1 MKINDIFE
9 STTSGSVA
17 SVAMPMGGTQKRE
30 GTLFKGKKTKKKF
43 YESEVNEAEVN
54 ETDLILVPG
63 QGKKLKPGFIPKDQ
77 DRRDHEVEMARSD
90 LFHAAQNAK
99 EVYKMIQQV
108 SEDEGLEGW
117 VQEKIIKAND
127 YLNTVREYLEHKTYM
142 QEGGVIAGG
151 MSNFEESKERVDSL
165 VTNALKR
172 MEGPSIND
180 AVKALIVEIGTQ
192 EFKSRLQFYK
202 FYVNQMVQMYE
213 EQGVAEGLGNFAK
226 AIDNLHGWYQDDS
239 SDPNIERYE
248 FDDREGGY
256 YAYGTIEHNLKTGE
270 IAVDFED
277 KSGEYDG
284 DIKATFN
291 SIGDA
296 MNALRRI
303 TTQHRYNTGK
313 AQSFD
318 RLGDRTLAGPDD
330 VYKTDRAG
338 KKGTL
343 TKSRM
348 DTMKMSSPYR
358 KTGPKG
364 VLPEQG
370 VAEGWKG
377 ELAGGTIGG
386 IAGHVAG
393 SAVGGP
399 IGGIIGGAVGG
410 TGGGIIGRELT
421 KEEQLNEIA
430 PILAAGARLV
440 ITMAPKIAQVLK
452 NTGKA
457 TAKAAA
463 PVAKS
468 GAEIAAKN
476 ADKIGVGLGAYE
488 IGSSA
493 ADIAKAITAKVGT
506 ALEEKTI
513 MELAQVAFKFAIPT
527 GIVLAILY
535 GGKKVIDSLFSNSNQ
550 QQGVAEGSYQ
560 SQYKS
565 KEEAIQYAKQK
576 VKTFRDPDDRI
587 EIWSMPDGGFDV
599 VHNMNSNGRNHCI
612 DNGGKKLG
620 TISPRQQGAA
630 EDQVDEEKDACYNK
644 VKSRYKVWPSAYA
657 SGALVKCRKVGASNW
672 GNSSKK

>member
-1 MKINDIFE
+1 
-9 STTSGSVA
+9 
-17 SVAMPMGGTQKRE
+17 
-30 GTLFKGKKTKKKF
+30 
-43 YESEVNEAEVN
+43 
-54 ETDLILVPG
+54 
-63 QGKKLKPGFIPKDQ
+63 
-77 DRRDHEVEMARSD
+77 
-90 LFHAAQNAK
+90 
-99 EVYKMIQQV
+99 
-108 SEDEGLEGW
+108 
-117 VQEKIIKAND
+117 
-127 YLNTVREYLEHKTYM
+127 
-142 QEGGVIAGG
+142 
-151 MSNFEESKERVDSL
+151 
-165 VTNALKR
+165 
-172 MEGPSIND
+172 
-180 AVKALIVEIGTQ
+180 
-192 EFKSRLQFYK
+192 
-202 FYVNQMVQMYE
+202 MYE
-213 EQGVAEGLGNFAK
+213 KQGVAEG
-226 AIDNLHGWYQDDS
+226 
-239 SDPNIERYE
+239 SDGRDKHYYLRNNIWRVMDGDELVHEYTPDRYE
-248 FDDREGGY
+248 VVGAKKLLSRFDDEGYDVTHVISPMGTVTY
-256 YAYGTIEHNLKTGE
+256 LYGKPDE
-270 IAVDFED
+270 DMD
-277 KSGEYDG
+277 KS
-284 DIKATFN
+284 
-291 SIGDA
+291 
-296 MNALRRI
+296 
-303 TTQHRYNTGK
+303 
-313 AQSFD
+313 
-318 RLGDRTLAGPDD
+318 
-330 VYKTDRAG
+330 
-338 KKGTL
+338 
-343 TKSRM
+343 
-348 DTMKMSSPYR
+348 
-358 KTGPKG
+358 
-364 VLPEQG
+364 

-421 KEEQLNEIA
+421 KEEQLNELA

-452 NTGKA
+452 STGKA

-513 MELAQVAFKFAIPT
+513 MELAQMAFKFAIPT